1 MSAAPF
7 GSHNHFC
14 PFTNPGPLE
23 AHYAA
28 ADAFH
33 RDLQQ
38 EFISDDTA
46 DATLAT
52 KHTLLSLHEEDR
64 ARLRGRPTRTLVVRN
79 PFLHADA
86 RRSVFDECLAQYLD
100 VDPARFATDIT
111 PHRGRSPAAQVDR
124 RFLQQRM

>member
-1 MSAAPF
+1 MLVHTMFIPLAIWWHLLTYSIVN
-7 GSHNHFC
+7 SC

-23 AHYAA
+23 AYYAA

-86 RRSVFDECLAQYLD
+86 RRSVFDVSLRLL
-100 VDPARFATDIT
+100 
-111 PHRGRSPAAQVDR
+111 S
-124 RFLQQRM
+124 